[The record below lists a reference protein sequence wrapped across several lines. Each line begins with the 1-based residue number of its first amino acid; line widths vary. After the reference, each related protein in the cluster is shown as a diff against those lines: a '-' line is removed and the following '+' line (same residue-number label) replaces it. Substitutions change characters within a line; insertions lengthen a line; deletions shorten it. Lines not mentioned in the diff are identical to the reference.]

1 MKIKRQRGFTL
12 IELLVVLAILAMLAA
27 LVVPRAFKNL
37 DKAKVD
43 TAKAQIS
50 AFETALGAYR
60 LDVGAYPTTE
70 QGLQALRV
78 RPAGVDNWDGPY
90 LPKEIPLDPW
100 KHPYAYACPSE
111 HGDYEIISYGADGRQ
126 GGEGVDRLHDLF
138 RRQFWSRFRF
148 AHGNPFTS

>member
-1 MKIKRQRGFTL
+1 MKIKKQRGFTL

-27 LVVPRAFKNL
+27 LVVPRVFKNL

-78 RPAGVDNWDGPY
+78 RPAGVENWDGPY

-126 GGEGVDRLHDLF
+126 GGEGVDRDIES
-138 RRQFWSRFRF
+138 WK
-148 AHGNPFTS
+148 